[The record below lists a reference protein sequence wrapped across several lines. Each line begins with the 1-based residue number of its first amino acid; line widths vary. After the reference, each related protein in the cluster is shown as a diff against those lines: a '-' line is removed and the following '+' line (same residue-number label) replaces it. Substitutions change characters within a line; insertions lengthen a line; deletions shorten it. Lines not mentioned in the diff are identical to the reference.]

1 MTPER
6 FQKIKNVL
14 DKRQTDLTIVMDNV
28 HKPHNLAAIIRSCD
42 AIGIGHIHG
51 ISKNHD
57 KVGVNLKAAS
67 GSNHWV
73 RLHTHTNKIKLFTN
87 LKDQGHTIFA
97 ANNSAKAIDFRTAD
111 FTNASTIIL
120 GAELDGV
127 SDEIIELSD
136 QEINFLLKDSEAKE
150 IITVETKH
158 AYDGNY
164 NLISPKRLNQSIS
177 KNELYS
183 SKATANEPAFM
194 VYTSGTTSR
203 PKMVPLS
210 QKNLLASARNISK
223 TLNLNENDKC
233 LNIMP
238 MFHIHGLIAAILA
251 PIYKSGT
258 IITPSGFDA
267 LKFFRWL
274 NDFKPTWYTAVPT
287 MHQAI
292 LARAPRNIDIIK
304 NNQLKF
310 IRSSSAS
317 LPATVMEK
325 LEDTFNTCVIE
336 SYGMT
341 EATHQ
346 MTSNPLPP
354 NKRKAGSVGL
364 AAGPEVALLLDDKI
378 LHNIKENQNI
388 TGQIIIKGENVTEG
402 YINNPEANSESY
414 IDGWFLTGDEGVF
427 DNDGYLKITGRLKE
441 IINRGGEKIS
451 PKEIDEIFDIEA
463 KFVNPKVVTNV
474 PGPGAHEPNDIY
486 TTKEHSKQFW
496 SINRIDKDKGN
507 KAVKHPG
514 PTEYNIPS
522 KIIPVSLSHFFLS

>member
-1 MTPER
+1 MDINTD
-6 FQKIKNVL
+6 IKNKKEYLSESSQEDIAMVL
-14 DKRQTDLTIVMDNV
+14 
-28 HKPHNLAAIIRSCD
+28 H
-42 AIGIGHIHG
+42 
-51 ISKNHD
+51 
-57 KVGVNLKAAS
+57 
-67 GSNHWV
+67 
-73 RLHTHTNKIKLFTN
+73 
-87 LKDQGHTIFA
+87 
-97 ANNSAKAIDFRTAD
+97 
-111 FTNASTIIL
+111 
-120 GAELDGV
+120 
-127 SDEIIELSD
+127 
-136 QEINFLLKDSEAKE
+136 
-150 IITVETKH
+150 
-158 AYDGNY
+158 
-164 NLISPKRLNQSIS
+164 
-177 KNELYS
+177 
-183 SKATANEPAFM
+183 
-194 VYTSGTTSR
+194 TSGTTSR

-325 LEDTFNTCVIE
+325 LENTFNTCVIE

-451 PKEIDEIFDIEA
+451 PKEIDEILMEHKSVQQAVAFSVPHEKLGEDLYAAVIITENQEISENNL
-463 KFVNPKVVTNV
+463 KEYCQQRLTQFKIPRKILIVKEIPK
-474 PGPGAHEPNDIY
+474 GA
-486 TTKEHSKQFW
+486 TGKLQ
-496 SINRIDKDKGN
+496 RIGLYKKLGI
-507 KAVKHPG
+507 K
-514 PTEYNIPS
+514 
-522 KIIPVSLSHFFLS
+522 

>member
-1 MTPER
+1 MTQTKNTLNELILKINENNIFIKSPDESDITYGELISYMKDTYSKLSSIKINKEDKVAIFLGNGSSMACTFIAIAANFTSCPLNPSYTKEEFKFYYDDLSVKAVIIEENKSIEAR
-6 FQKIKNVL
+6 AAAKELNIEVINLKRKTEFNTITLDINTDIKNKKEYLSETSQEDIAMVL
-14 DKRQTDLTIVMDNV
+14 
-28 HKPHNLAAIIRSCD
+28 H
-42 AIGIGHIHG
+42 
-51 ISKNHD
+51 
-57 KVGVNLKAAS
+57 
-67 GSNHWV
+67 
-73 RLHTHTNKIKLFTN
+73 
-87 LKDQGHTIFA
+87 
-97 ANNSAKAIDFRTAD
+97 
-111 FTNASTIIL
+111 
-120 GAELDGV
+120 
-127 SDEIIELSD
+127 
-136 QEINFLLKDSEAKE
+136 
-150 IITVETKH
+150 
-158 AYDGNY
+158 
-164 NLISPKRLNQSIS
+164 
-177 KNELYS
+177 
-183 SKATANEPAFM
+183 
-194 VYTSGTTSR
+194 TSGTTSR

-325 LEDTFNTCVIE
+325 LENTFNTCVIE

-451 PKEIDEIFDIEA
+451 PKEIDEILMEHKSVQQAVAFSVPHEKLGEDLYAAVIITENQEISENNL
-463 KFVNPKVVTNV
+463 KEYCQQRLTQFKIPRKILIVKEIPK
-474 PGPGAHEPNDIY
+474 GA
-486 TTKEHSKQFW
+486 TGKLQ
-496 SINRIDKDKGN
+496 RIGLYKKLGI
-507 KAVKHPG
+507 K
-514 PTEYNIPS
+514 
-522 KIIPVSLSHFFLS
+522 